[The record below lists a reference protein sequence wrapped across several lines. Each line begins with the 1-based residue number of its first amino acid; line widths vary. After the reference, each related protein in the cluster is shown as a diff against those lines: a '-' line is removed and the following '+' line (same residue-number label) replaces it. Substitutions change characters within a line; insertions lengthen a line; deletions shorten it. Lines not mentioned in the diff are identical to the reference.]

1 MTTMSRTRFSQIKA
15 VLVGILIANWL
26 VAVAKLVVGA
36 LSGSASLFADG
47 IHSFADGASNVVGLI
62 GITIAAHPADEDHP
76 YGHRKFETLSAQVI
90 AVMLLLACYEILR
103 SAVQRVSGNEI
114 PQVNWI
120 SFAIMGVTIT
130 VNAAVTIY
138 EQRQGRKLQ
147 SDLLLA
153 DALHTRTDIL
163 VSLSVI
169 GSLVAAK
176 AGIPHIDSII
186 AIGIGFYIAG
196 NAVWMLWQTSDVL
209 ADKIVLDTKEIE
221 RVVMEV
227 EGVKA
232 CHEIRSRG
240 RRDDIHID
248 LHMLVDDRL
257 SVEEAHHQSFLIEE
271 KLKARFL
278 GVSDVVV
285 HIEPLSHRHELP

>member
-1 MTTMSRTRFSQIKA
+1 MDSDRFSQIKR
-15 VLVGILIANWL
+15 VLIGILAANWL
-26 VAVAKLVVGA
+26 VALAKLVVGA
-36 LSGSASLFADG
+36 ISHSASLFADG
-47 IHSFADGASNVVGLI
+47 IHSLADGASNIVGLI

-114 PQVNWI
+114 PEVNWV
-120 SFAIMGVTIT
+120 SFAVMGVTIVVNT
-130 VNAAVTIY
+130 VVTIY
-138 EQRQGRKLQ
+138 EQRQGKKLQ

-169 GSLVAAK
+169 GSLIAAK

-186 AIGIGFYIAG
+186 AIGIALYIAG

-209 ADKIVLDTKEIE
+209 ADKIVLNVKEIE
-221 RVVMEV
+221 RVVMEIP
-227 EGVKA
+227 GVNA
-232 CHEIRSRG
+232 CHEIRNRG

-248 LHMLVDDRL
+248 LHVLVDDQL
-257 SVEEAHHQSFLIEE
+257 SVEEAHHKSFLIEE
-271 KLKARFL
+271 KLKTRFP
-278 GVSDVVV
+278 GVTDVIV
-285 HIEPLSHRHELP
+285 HIEPLSHKHELS

>member
-1 MTTMSRTRFSQIKA
+1 MGSNRFSQIKR
-15 VLVGILIANWL
+15 VLIGILVANWL
-26 VAVAKLVVGA
+26 VALAKLVVGA
-36 LSGSASLFADG
+36 ISHSASLFADG
-47 IHSFADGASNVVGLI
+47 IHSFADGASNVAGLI

-76 YGHRKFETLSAQVI
+76 YGHRKFETLSAQAI

-114 PQVNWI
+114 PEINWV
-120 SFAIMGVTIT
+120 SFAVMGVTIVVNT
-130 VNAAVTIY
+130 VVTIY
-138 EQRQGRKLQ
+138 EQRQGKRLQ

-169 GSLVAAK
+169 GSLIAAK

-186 AIGIGFYIAG
+186 AIGIALYIAG

-209 ADKIVLDTKEIE
+209 ADKIVLDVKEIE
-221 RVVMEV
+221 RVVMEIP
-227 EGVKA
+227 GVKA
-232 CHEIRSRG
+232 CHEIRNRG

-248 LHMLVDDRL
+248 LHVLVDDQL
-257 SVEEAHHQSFLIEE
+257 SVEEAHHKSFLIEE
-271 KLKARFL
+271 KLKTRFP
-278 GVSDVVV
+278 GVTDVIV